1 MNASELITEVRELLD
16 EPASNSATTPY
27 FTDARLLA
35 WLNQVYIQFCRF
47 TNWHVR
53 KTNYLQGST
62 YMNAAATTASSP
74 IHNMPTD
81 FLKLDPKGGVFWVVN
96 SKPRKLME
104 MDKVQ
109 AALEGWWDSVNVTG
123 TPLYYS
129 IRYLDADLKGLTAPG
144 TALTLTAGG
153 TGSFAAV
160 TGFSYKYTY
169 YNSTTTQE
177 SPASSV
183 TSSGTFSGKSYVTVS
198 YTGSGDSSVDYIKI
212 YRTTDG
218 GSSYY
223 LVTTVAN
230 ATSTYNDSTTDAT
243 LITQTAFSATLKSGY
258 VLETYPYPTS
268 AGYNLQAYYVAK
280 PTLLATSPSATTPS
294 IPDDYQW
301 GLVYG
306 AAATGKM
313 KRRLY
318 DEARAFQNKMYEIFE
333 QALTETQDRGTS
345 EFDVPT
351 DTYLPYKW

>member
-16 EPASNSATTPY
+16 EPVSNSATTPY

-74 IHNMPTD
+74 IHNMPSD
-81 FLKLDPKGGVFWVVN
+81 FLKLDPKSGVFWVVN
-96 SKPRKLME
+96 SKPRKLDE

-109 AALEGWWDSVNVTG
+109 AALEGWWRSVNVAG
-123 TPLYYS
+123 TPSHYS
-129 IRYLDADLKGLTAPG
+129 IRYLDADLKGITAP
-144 TALTLTAGG
+144 APAPTLTPAG
-153 TGSFAAV
+153 TGGFAAA
-160 TGFSYKYTY
+160 TGYKYKYTY

-177 SPASSV
+177 SVASAAAD
-183 TSSGTFSGKSYVTVS
+183 TGAFSGKATVAIVP
-198 YTGSGDSSVDYIKI
+198 TWSGDTGVDQIKI
-212 YRTTDG
+212 YRTVDG
-218 GSSYY
+218 GSAYY
-223 LVTTVAN
+223 LVTTITTPTA
-230 ATSTYNDSTTDAT
+230 SYNDNLADGT
-243 LITQTAFSATLKSGY
+243 LITRAAYSATQQSGY

-268 AGYNLQAYYVAK
+268 AGYNLQAHYVAK
-280 PTLLATSPSATTPS
+280 PTLLATTPSATTPS